1 MIKDKNGK
9 DIKKGCKLNVP
20 LEVFSN
26 DIVTEN
32 DKGYLCLELRY
43 EGKKIMIKDMN
54 QNILEIID

>member
-43 EGKKIMIKDMN
+43 EGKKIMIRASP
-54 QNILEIID
+54 